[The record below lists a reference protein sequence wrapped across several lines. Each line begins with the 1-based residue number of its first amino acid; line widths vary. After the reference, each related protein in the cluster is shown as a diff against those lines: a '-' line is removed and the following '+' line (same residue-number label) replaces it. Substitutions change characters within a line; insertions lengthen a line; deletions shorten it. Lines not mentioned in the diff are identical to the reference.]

1 MLPTP
6 AKTPQKQP
14 DEKMKANVRAVAR
27 NLFSTEPETMPTL
40 KRKAKKYSGLTLDSF
55 TAEEINDPIE
65 IFTDSRDRVPEVDN
79 ADENPFYGDY
89 VATPIQTRSRGKR
102 VTIPGEGRQ
111 DIDEVLD
118 REDGIVYVL

>member
-6 AKTPQKQP
+6 AKTPQKEP

-27 NLFSTEPETMPTL
+27 NLFSNEADDMLTP

-55 TAEEINDPIE
+55 TAEEVNNPIE
-65 IFTDSRDRVPEVDN
+65 IFTDSRDRVPVVDN
-79 ADENPFYGDY
+79 ADENPFYGDHA
-89 VATPIQTRSRGKR
+89 ATPVQTRARGKQ
-102 VTIPGEGRQ
+102 VSIPGEGKQ
-111 DIDEVLD
+111 DMNEVLH